1 MFRRA
6 VYALACVL
14 ALSLPALAQEQT
26 GSIVGNVKDTS
37 GAVLPGVS
45 VEAKSLST
53 GSVVSTVVTDGSG
66 TFRFI
71 GLRPGK
77 YDVTAKLQGFT
88 PAMAQAVDLRLGQ
101 MLTVDLALAVGG
113 VQEQVSVT
121 AESPI
126 IDTKQAARRRTSA
139 TSRLP

>member
-26 GSIVGNVKDTS
+26 GSITGIVKDTS
-37 GAVLPGVS
+37 GAVLPGVT

-53 GSVVSTVVTDGSG
+53 GAVASTAVTDGSG
-66 TFRFI
+66 AFRFP

-77 YDVTAKLQGFT
+77 YEVMFAGTD
-88 PAMAQAVDLRLGQ
+88 
-101 MLTVDLALAVGG
+101 
-113 VQEQVSVT
+113 S
-121 AESPI
+121 
-126 IDTKQAARRRTSA
+126 AARRSWSPSTNLSCRGKLEIT
-139 TSRLP
+139 T

>member
-53 GSVVSTVVTDGSG
+53 GSVVSTVRNRRIGHLPVHRPAPGQIRSHRQASGLHARDGASH
-66 TFRFI
+66 
-71 GLRPGK
+71 
-77 YDVTAKLQGFT
+77 
-88 PAMAQAVDLRLGQ
+88 
-101 MLTVDLALAVGG
+101 
-113 VQEQVSVT
+113 
-121 AESPI
+121 
-126 IDTKQAARRRTSA
+126 
-139 TSRLP
+139 

>member
-26 GSIVGNVKDTS
+26 GSITGIVKDTS
-37 GAVLPGVS
+37 GAVLPGVT

-53 GSVVSTVVTDGSG
+53 GAVASTAVTDGSG
-66 TFRFI
+66 AFRFP

-77 YDVTAKLQGFT
+77 YEVMAKLQGFT
-88 PAMAQAVDLRLGQ
+88 RQDGEHRPPAWSDTDRGSGAGGWWRHRDR
-101 MLTVDLALAVGG
+101 VGHG
-113 VQEQVSVT
+113 
-121 AESPI
+121 
-126 IDTKQAARRRTSA
+126 
-139 TSRLP
+139 